1 MHTYIHIY
9 THIIYIHIYMYIYT
23 FIYFCIKDVINTNYI
38 NIDDPFLLNKK
49 DSQGVISNIRS

>member
-1 MHTYIHIY
+1 
-9 THIIYIHIYMYIYT
+9 MYIYT

-49 DSQGVISNIRS
+49 DSQGVISSI